1 MTGVIAKTMTI
12 KHINVQ
18 QAHQEQ
24 GKGARYLDVR
34 SIPEFDAGHPE
45 GAYNIPLLH
54 LDPSSGMM
62 RPNPEFLSVVRA
74 TFPPET
80 QLVIGCKMG
89 GRSAQACEIL
99 SSAGYHDVANI
110 LGGFGGAP
118 QFGHMGWVQA
128 GLPIESAPAPEREY
142 ESLHKKAGSR

>member
-1 MTGVIAKTMTI
+1 MTI

-24 GKGARYLDVR
+24 GKGATYLDVR
-34 SIPEFDAGHPE
+34 SVPEFDAGHPE

-54 LDPSSGMM
+54 MDPSTGML

-80 QLVIGCKMG
+80 HLVIGCKMG

-99 SSAGYHDVANI
+99 SSAGYRDVANI

-118 QFGHMGWVQA
+118 QYGHIGWVQA
-128 GLPIESAPAPEREY
+128 GLPIQSTPATERGY
-142 ESLHKKAGSR
+142 EFLQKKSGSR